1 MAHLIITTIADISKL
16 EDALA
21 AISSCGV
28 SGSTILSG
36 RVYVN
41 PKDSPYLR
49 DEFGI
54 AALSS
59 ELFAF
64 GKRDGRAILTIASTN
79 EQVEKVKK
87 ALELLYSE
95 GGKHKKYG
103 YSLIVLPVERVA
115 GLLDLDDSDDKSG
128 DK

>member
-1 MAHLIITTIADISKL
+1 MAHLIITTISDISEL
-16 EDALA
+16 EDALT

-28 SGSTILSG
+28 SGSTVLSG

-41 PKDSPYLR
+41 QEDKQYLR

-59 ELFAF
+59 DLFAF

-95 GGKHKKYG
+95 GGKHSKQW
-103 YSLIVLPVERVA
+103 YSLFILPVERVA
-115 GLLDLDDSDDKSG
+115 GLLNLDDSDDKSG